1 MSEDNFALARGGDV
15 TATLQKAVGHGNY
28 SDEIKSVLKDSIPV
42 LLQMLLKYGGPDLLH
57 GFRTPCEALT
67 TKYVY
72 LFPTRVRLRARAN
85 TFLQLYGRELA
96 VGRQVKPCRR
106 QGWSSNLRQSPL
118 LQLRSQSPCVG
129 TFGDEFLSSMITGC
143 RRSQP
148 RRLLDPQ
155 LQSVITP

>member
-1 MSEDNFALARGGDV
+1 MSEDDFTPDGDM
-15 TATLQKAVGHGNY
+15 TTTLQKAVGHGEC

-42 LLQMLLKYGGPDLLH
+42 LLKMLLKYGGADMLH
-57 GFRTPCEALT
+57 GFRTPCPEPLT

-72 LFPTRVRLRARAN
+72 LFPTRLSSGVRAN

-96 VGRQVKPCRR
+96 VGQQVEPRR
-106 QGWSSNLRQSPL
+106 RRGRPPVLRQSPL
-118 LQLRSQSPCVG
+118 LQLRSQSPCVDI
-129 TFGDEFLSSMITGC
+129 FGDELLSSVITGC

-155 LQSVITP
+155 LQSVITL